1 MVEPLLVSVPEAAR
15 ILSLGRSK
23 TYLLVSRGV
32 LPSLRIGR
40 SVLVPLEELRAWVA
54 QRRAEGIGEA
64 TAAPGK
70 L

>member
-1 MVEPLLVSVPEAAR
+1 MEPLLLSVPEAAR

-23 TYLLVSRGV
+23 TYFLVSRGI

-54 QRRAEGIGEA
+54 QRRAEALGEA
-64 TAAPGK
+64 TAAPGEAA
-70 L
+70 